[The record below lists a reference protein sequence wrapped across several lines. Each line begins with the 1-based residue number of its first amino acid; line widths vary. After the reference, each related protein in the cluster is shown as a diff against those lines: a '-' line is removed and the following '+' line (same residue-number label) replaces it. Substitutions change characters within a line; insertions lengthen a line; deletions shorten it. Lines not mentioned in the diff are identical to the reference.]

1 MAYVKTVWADG
12 DVITATKLNN
22 LETGL
27 ETFEVSLTGYQ
38 PKGDYATV
46 QDLTVYAPKSE
57 LAKYQPV
64 GDYALKSEIPDLG
77 QYVTKEELATDIQG
91 LAQKS
96 EIPTKLP
103 NPNALTIK
111 YNGVTAFTYDGST
124 AETGNFTVNAEVIA
138 MGESEE
144 QTVAAK
150 IGELESKIAELE
162 ERLQT
167 LESA

>member
-22 LETGL
+22 IETGL
-27 ETFEVSLTGYQ
+27 EGFEVSLSGYQ

-91 LAQKS
+91 LAVRVRCRASADDGMLSVPSIQY
-96 EIPTKLP
+96 E
-103 NPNALTIK
+103 
-111 YNGVTAFTYDGST
+111 GDFTGCFHARGRCRQS
-124 AETGNFTVNAEVIA
+124 GKFIF
-138 MGESEE
+138 G
-144 QTVAAK
+144 
-150 IGELESKIAELE
+150 
-162 ERLQT
+162 
-167 LESA
+167 

>member
-1 MAYVKTVWADG
+1 MAYTKTIWAAG
-12 DVITATKLNN
+12 DVISAEKLNN

-27 ETFEVSLTGYQ
+27 ETFEISLTGYQ

-64 GDYALKSEIPDLG
+64 GVYALKSEIPNLG
-77 QYVTKEELATDIQG
+77 QYVTKEELATGIQG

-111 YNGVTAFTYDGST
+111 YNKVTAFTYDGST
-124 AETGNFTVNAEVIA
+124 ALTGDFAFNAEEIA
-138 MGESEE
+138 MGKSEE

-150 IGELESKIAELE
+150 IGELDSKLAELE
-162 ERLQT
+162 KRLQT
-167 LESA
+167 LESV

>member
-22 LETGL
+22 LEAGL
-27 ETFEVSLTGYQ
+27 EGFEVSLTGYQ

-64 GDYALKSEIPDLG
+64 GDYALKSDIPTVE
-77 QYVTKEELATDIQG
+77 QYVTKEELANDLQS
-91 LAQKS
+91 LATKA

-103 NPNALTIK
+103 NPNALTIN
-111 YNGVTAFTYDGST
+111 YNGTLAFTYDGSE
-124 AETGNFTVNAEVIA
+124 AETGNFTVNAETVP
-138 MGESEE
+138 MGAAEP

-150 IGELESKIAELE
+150 IGELETKIEELTTRIE
-162 ERLQT
+162 A
-167 LESA
+167 LEGA

>member
-22 LETGL
+22 IETGL

-103 NPNALTIK
+103 NPNALTIN
-111 YNGVTAFTYDGST
+111 YNGTLAFTYDGSK
-124 AETGNFTVNAEVIA
+124 AETGNFIVNAETVP
-138 MGESEE
+138 MGESEP
-144 QTVAAK
+144 QTLAAK
-150 IGELESKIAELE
+150 IGELETKLADLE